1 MPILTLLDLLLIV
14 IGISYFGYQIF
25 LAIVSLR
32 RPPIRFAD
40 QPLSSIAVVICAR
53 NEENV
58 IEDLIK
64 SIRSQNYDPKRLDI
78 WIIADNCTDQT
89 ADVARRAGANV
100 LERHDLEHI
109 GKGYLYKFF
118 YSWLSSNG
126 KIAKYDAFVALD
138 ADNLLDKD
146 FIRQL
151 NNAFRAGHNVVTGY
165 RNSKNFSQNWV
176 ASGSSLWFIRES
188 RMFNCA
194 KTILGITCHIGG
206 TGFLVARS
214 LVENTDYWR
223 YHTLTEDQEFT
234 MSILMQGE
242 KVVYNQDAVFYDE
255 QPTTLRQSWRQRIR
269 WARGVIQVFR
279 YFGFPSIKKS
289 IQRKNLGLVD
299 MSIFLFPWIF
309 LVLIRASAGLVF
321 AALGF
326 VAWESQLQSLGLIIL
341 GYIQGNLLIIL
352 LTLVSVI
359 VDRENIDATNWQLVL
374 YMLAFPLYC
383 LFYFPI
389 GLIAIFSK
397 PDWKPI
403 HHQSEIP
410 EQLLS
415 KTIKVEE
422 T

>member
-1 MPILTLLDLLLIV
+1 MPILILLDLFLIV
-14 IGISYFGYQIF
+14 IGVSYFGYQIF

-32 RPPIRFAD
+32 RPPVRFAD
-40 QPLSSIAVVICAR
+40 QPPSSIAVVICAR

-58 IEDLIK
+58 IENLIK
-64 SIRSQNYDPKRLDI
+64 SIQSQNYDSKKLDI
-78 WIIADNCTDQT
+78 WIVADNCTDQT
-89 ADVARRAGANV
+89 AMVARRAGANV

-109 GKGYLYKFF
+109 GKGYIYKFF
-118 YSWLSSNG
+118 YSWLSKTG
-126 KIAKYDAFVALD
+126 KMAKYDAFVALD
-138 ADNLLDKD
+138 ADNLLDQD

-151 NNAFRAGHNVVTGY
+151 NNAFRAGNNVVTSY

-194 KTILGITCHIGG
+194 KMILGITCHVGG
-206 TGFLVARS
+206 TGFLVARK

-223 YHTLTEDQEFT
+223 YHTLDEDLEFT

-242 KVVYNQDAVFYDE
+242 RVVYNQDAVFYDE

-279 YFGFPSIKKS
+279 YFGFPSIKKA
-289 IQRKNLGLVD
+289 IQQKNLSFID
-299 MSIFLFPWIF
+299 MSLFLFPWIF

-321 AALGF
+321 AGLGF
-326 VAWESQLQSLGLIIL
+326 VAWESQFQSLGLIIL
-341 GYIQGNLLIIL
+341 GYIQGNFLIIL
-352 LTLVSVI
+352 VTALSVI
-359 VDRENIDATNWQLVL
+359 VDRKKIDATNWQLVL
-374 YMLAFPLYC
+374 YMLAFPFYC
-383 LFYFPI
+383 LCYFPI
-389 GLIAIFSK
+389 SVIAIFSK

-403 HHQSEIP
+403 HHKSEVP
-410 EQLLS
+410 EELLS
-415 KTIKVEE
+415 KTIKTKE